1 MGKISITV
9 VLSFVQK
16 GIQNLVIHIKWSF
29 YENSER
35 LNTVNYF
42 WEILHLRCLTEFWI
56 LLCISLIVLLLFI
69 TQSLSRSLKS
79 YWSISTDFL
88 KAKNFTNAEGV
99 RTQSFSGP
107 CFPSFTLNTEIYSV
121 NVCIEIEC
129 RKIRTRKT
137 PNTVSFRVV
146 STNTK
151 SIRKRNFMWF
161 IYFCHLPVNGNI
173 GTK

>member
-1 MGKISITV
+1 MFDRI
-9 VLSFVQK
+9 
-16 GIQNLVIHIKWSF
+16 
-29 YENSER
+29 
-35 LNTVNYF
+35 LNTPLYLFNCAVVIYYVVIIQIF
-42 WEILHLRCLTEFWI
+42 KK
-56 LLCISLIVLLLFI
+56 LLKYLYRF
-69 TQSLSRSLKS
+69 
-79 YWSISTDFL
+79 F

-121 NVCIEIEC
+121 NVCIEFEC

-137 PNTVSFRVV
+137 PNTVSFHAV

-161 IYFCHLPVNGNI
+161 IYFCYLSVNGNI
-173 GTK
+173 GTKEISFFMYFQLCFSLKPFKDRQ